1 MDKKELDRDQLKAI
15 VKETILKEMETG
27 EGLMNRMSAA
37 WDAGKDKLMGLG
49 SSVSGAWKKEKA
61 FDLYKKYR
69 ALFVKANQMK
79 ANVDKKAKAA
89 FTGSNNAYATAK
101 QFALSEEDITR
112 LNKVIKETITDENFW
127 SGLKNVGRNFR
138 QSMHNGNSVADKF
151 HNMQRDYHQGDAA
164 GDALSYS
171 KLFGDVNRAK
181 AEFVAYCKQNGFDPK
196 AIAQEY
202 KSSVRQG
209 VVGGQDKSRVGAN
222 VATNYGKEKF
232 KGAGPSAE
240 VINQNRRKLSNQR
253 ANANKSE
260 IWENE
265 EQLRNIVAESVR
277 RVLREQIDNC
287 LSLEEVKHLVTLLKR
302 KPLQDMWNPVDC
314 GFCKVQRV
322 EANNMSGRCSLL
334 NRNDDG
340 TDDLYKEEINGIT
353 LVQIG
358 RKPNTHWLEDSGYT
372 YMAWKD

>member
-1 MDKKELDRDQLKAI
+1 
-15 VKETILKEMETG
+15 
-27 EGLMNRMSAA
+27 
-37 WDAGKDKLMGLG
+37 
-49 SSVSGAWKKEKA
+49 
-61 FDLYKKYR
+61 
-69 ALFVKANQMK
+69 MK
-79 ANVDKKAKAA
+79 ANVNKKAKAA

-112 LNKVIKETITDENFW
+112 LNKVIKEAITDENFW

-209 VVGGQDKSRVGAN
+209 VVGGQDKSRIGAN

-260 IWENE
+260 IWEN
-265 EQLRNIVAESVR
+265 
-277 RVLREQIDNC
+277 
-287 LSLEEVKHLVTLLKR
+287 
-302 KPLQDMWNPVDC
+302 
-314 GFCKVQRV
+314 
-322 EANNMSGRCSLL
+322 
-334 NRNDDG
+334 
-340 TDDLYKEEINGIT
+340 KE
-353 LVQIG
+353 
-358 RKPNTHWLEDSGYT
+358 K
-372 YMAWKD
+372 

>member
-1 MDKKELDRDQLKAI
+1 MDKKELNRDQLKAI
-15 VKETILKEMETG
+15 VKETILKEMETD

-49 SSVSGAWKKEKA
+49 GSVSDAWKKEKA

-79 ANVDKKAKAA
+79 ANAA
-89 FTGSNNAYATAK
+89 FAGGNNAYATAK
-101 QFALSEEDITR
+101 QFALSEEDIAR
-112 LNKVIKETITDENFW
+112 LNEVIKETIANEDFW
-127 SGLKNVGRNFR
+127 KGLKNVGRNFR
-138 QSMHNGNSVADKF
+138 QSMQNGNSVADKF

-232 KGAGPSAE
+232 RGAGPSANT
-240 VINQNRRKLSNQR
+240 INQNRRKLSNQR
-253 ANANKSE
+253 TNTNKSE
-260 IWENE
+260 IWE
-265 EQLRNIVAESVR
+265 
-277 RVLREQIDNC
+277 
-287 LSLEEVKHLVTLLKR
+287 
-302 KPLQDMWNPVDC
+302 
-314 GFCKVQRV
+314 
-322 EANNMSGRCSLL
+322 
-334 NRNDDG
+334 
-340 TDDLYKEEINGIT
+340 KEE
-353 LVQIG
+353 
-358 RKPNTHWLEDSGYT
+358 K
-372 YMAWKD
+372 